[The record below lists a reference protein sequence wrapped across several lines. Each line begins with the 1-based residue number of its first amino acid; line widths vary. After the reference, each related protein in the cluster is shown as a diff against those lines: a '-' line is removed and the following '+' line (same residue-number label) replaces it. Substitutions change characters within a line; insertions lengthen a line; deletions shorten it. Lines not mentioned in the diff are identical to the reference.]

1 MPSIIHDLRLIG
13 KLEFLDPT
21 QITNHKK
28 KSQTWRRRLGENH
41 IKIIA
46 TLTHNKSP
54 MTVGRALGILKFV
67 SIVEIDNK
75 LEGGKNLDK
84 KVKNRLCLNII

>member
-41 IKIIA
+41 IKIRS

-54 MTVGRALGILKFV
+54 MTVGRALGILKCV